1 MLGIVLGEK
10 GEQEMLVVQAKTA
23 QETPNPHGVQA
34 QSLHTTEH
42 VQVTMITLQPG
53 QALKLHTTPVDATFY
68 GLEGEGIVEIGDER
82 ATMTADTLV
91 HSPKGIPHRL
101 LNQGAEAFR
110 FLVIKTPARPPQD

>member
-1 MLGIVLGEK
+1 
-10 GEQEMLVVQAKTA
+10 MLVVQAKKADETA
-23 QETPNPHGVQA
+23 NPHGVRA

-53 QALKLHTTPVDATFY
+53 EALKTHTTPVDATFY

-82 ATMTADTLV
+82 EPMAADTLV

-101 LNQGAEAFR
+101 LNEGGEVFR
-110 FLVIKTPARPPQD
+110 FLVIKTPARPPKD